1 MAKEIRV
8 VVTEQHNLMRQAL
21 GALLEQQPGIKVV
34 GEASD
39 AQQTVDLVAQFN
51 PDVVVTVLSPLE
63 PDSLKAVQYIKTTA
77 QKVEVLVLGTDRAQ
91 DHILALLQTGAT
103 GYLLQDCTI
112 DELVRGIKQA
122 STGELVLQPDLVRI
136 IIAQLAKKTPAFETE
151 AASERISER
160 IRLTEREMEI
170 VQLLAQGYANKDIA
184 QKLYLSVRTIE
195 GHLAS
200 IYSKLGVHSRTEA
213 ALYAVR
219 KGWVLLD
226 S

>member
-8 VVTEQHNLMRQAL
+8 VVVEQHNLMRQAL
-21 GALLEQQPGIKVV
+21 RALLEQQPGIKVV

-39 AQQTVDLVAQFN
+39 AQQTVDLVARFN
-51 PDVVVTVLSPLE
+51 PDVVITVLSPLE
-63 PDSLKAVQYIKTTA
+63 PDPPKAVQYIKTTA

-91 DHILALLQTGAT
+91 DYILALLQAGAT

-112 DELVRGIKQA
+112 DKLVRGIKQA
-122 STGELVLQPDLVRI
+122 STGELVLQPNLTRI
-136 IIAQLAKKTPAFETE
+136 IIAQLAKKRPAFETE
-151 AASERISER
+151 AASKRISER

-200 IYSKLGVHSRTEA
+200 IYTKLGVHSRTEA